1 MCKDLRSCIK
11 FTSSRIDSHYI
22 LFVIRTFFQKNGQSD
37 GFSFQF
43 LSQETGS
50 DIKLLL
56 ERFSGRFMKCAIN
69 RKSVSFKNSDFLL
82 ASSKPLRILLTS
94 KLFSTDEFFG
104 EKRPSIKASFI
115 QKLHPASCKNVFH
128 KTLQYAT

>member
-1 MCKDLRSCIK
+1 MAFLFSSFRRKRDL
-11 FTSSRIDSHYI
+11 I
-22 LFVIRTFFQKNGQSD
+22 LNFFSNV
-37 GFSFQF
+37 
-43 LSQETGS
+43 
-50 DIKLLL
+50 
-56 ERFSGRFMKCAIN
+56 FSGRFMKCAIN

-104 EKRPSIKASFI
+104 EKRPSIKASFV